1 MGGVGGG
8 GERSVAAAA
17 TTKVGALMARALLV
31 MSCVARLDDE
41 DMGAGGG
48 VEEAWATSRWRLSN
62 ADEVRHLMVRESMN
76 GVVGNL
82 VGDRCLV
89 PMQSTRCLI
98 DFIGLQSSGSLQADF
113 IVVICAIQCP
123 DRIHPCFSLCFSSV
137 LAVAS
142 LESDCEKGTTDE
154 HKYPYGR
161 KTDLRTKELGDEQK
175 ITIF

>member
-17 TTKVGALMARALLV
+17 KTKVGALMARALLV

-82 VGDRCLV
+82 GRSRGALAPSRRLSRGASSLPLPVLVTPCQGCLA
-89 PMQSTRCLI
+89 
-98 DFIGLQSSGSLQADF
+98 SSGPRWAREQR
-113 IVVICAIQCP
+113 P
-123 DRIHPCFSLCFSSV
+123 
-137 LAVAS
+137 AS
-142 LESDCEKGTTDE
+142 
-154 HKYPYGR
+154 
-161 KTDLRTKELGDEQK
+161 
-175 ITIF
+175 